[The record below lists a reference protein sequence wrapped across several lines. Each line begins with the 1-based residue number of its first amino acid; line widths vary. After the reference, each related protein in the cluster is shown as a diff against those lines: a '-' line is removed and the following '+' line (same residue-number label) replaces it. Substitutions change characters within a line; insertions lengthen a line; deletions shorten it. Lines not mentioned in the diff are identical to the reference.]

1 MENLEIYNRLREV
14 PPEAQ
19 KKINGGRL
27 NGMTDISPMWRI
39 KKLTEE
45 FGPAGRGWYTDNHK
59 VTTMPGDGGEVVLSY
74 SLDLHVFYKDT
85 NEWSKPIHGIG
96 GSKLVV
102 KERNGLYTDDEAEK
116 KAYTDAISVACKAL
130 GMGANV
136 YWSADRTKYTAP
148 QPVQPQQY
156 EQKYTCERCT
166 LPVKSVP
173 GKGGK
178 ALSPAQIVAES
189 KKRFNAIYCADCLKR
204 MMEAQKQREAGN

>member
-1 MENLEIYNRLREV
+1 
-14 PPEAQ
+14 
-19 KKINGGRL
+19 
-27 NGMTDISPMWRI
+27 
-39 KKLTEE
+39 
-45 FGPAGRGWYTDNHK
+45 
-59 VTTMPGDGGEVVLSY
+59 MPGEGGEVVLSF

-85 NEWSKPIHGIG
+85 NEWSKPIHGVG

-102 KERNGLYTDDEAEK
+102 KERSGLYTDDEAEK

-148 QPVQPQQY
+148 QPAQPQQY

-166 LPVKSVP
+166 LPIHSVP

-178 ALSPAQIVAES
+178 ELSPVQIVAES
-189 KKRFNAIYCADCLKR
+189 KKRFNAIYCADCMRR